1 MKRFSCVLICLILA
15 STAAALSITNG
26 DFEAYGVREDVPGWF
41 DYTVGTG
48 GAAGQTYLR
57 LLNSPTGTQYMG
69 FDTDDCWAYQ
79 SLGFNTAGQPAV
91 RIQYQ
96 VGRPS
101 NLTEPRN
108 LVLRIS
114 IYESDGTFVG
124 SDGADSADI
133 DGAQGVTLIDSVT
146 VSYPA
151 VNPGQAITDSV
162 TLNYIGAATGELFLR
177 FANEGDDDDST
188 EDAMVIDNVQIA
200 PLPSVVNSFPKNG
213 AQFVATERTSAEN
226 DLVFTVA
233 DGTVTKV
240 DVLFAPDPNLT
251 EAHTIVNKK
260 PVSTGQYRITLET
273 EYPQNLAWSTNYYWR
288 VLAYEPNGLN
298 LSLKYASPI
307 WSFKTIQQGP
317 YLGNVTPARLVARAG
332 KDAVFGL
339 TTAIKADTY
348 QWYKQGVGALSNG
361 TKYQGVN
368 TNTLTILNTEAADA
382 GYYYCI
388 GTQTSTGL
396 TAQSLSNGRLMVG
409 ELKSYYPFETTY
421 TVGNSLFTPDVVSG
435 KDMQLMGGAGLSD
448 YDAIAGNHLLLEN
461 PAGATL
467 EWAQIADTTVAHYE
481 DITIACWV
489 RPTTLVNTIDRD
501 RWTRVWDFGKEATEA
516 FFLTMLYRQ
525 NDPRQGGWDVARS
538 EWNWYTPDENGDGQP
553 ERHNQELDVEAEIV
567 PEKWYY
573 MVVTVENGYGRIYLN
588 GECGTENE
596 APQGLPLQSPI
607 NFTKTYNYIGKAVG
621 ATVPYLNAR
630 IDELKIY
637 NYAMNKQEIAEEYNR
652 VTGVESVC
660 DLEIYDLYDWDFN
673 RNCKVDLP
681 DFAEIAARWMMDY
694 RIFPE

>member
-251 EAHTIVNKK
+251 EAF
-260 PVSTGQYRITLET
+260 
-273 EYPQNLAWSTNYYWR
+273 
-288 VLAYEPNGLN
+288 
-298 LSLKYASPI
+298 PI
-307 WSFKTIQQGP
+307 LPSIR
-317 YLGNVTPARLVARAG
+317 AR
-332 KDAVFGL
+332 
-339 TTAIKADTY
+339 
-348 QWYKQGVGALSNG
+348 Q
-361 TKYQGVN
+361 
-368 TNTLTILNTEAADA
+368 
-382 GYYYCI
+382 
-388 GTQTSTGL
+388 
-396 TAQSLSNGRLMVG
+396 
-409 ELKSYYPFETTY
+409 
-421 TVGNSLFTPDVVSG
+421 
-435 KDMQLMGGAGLSD
+435 
-448 YDAIAGNHLLLEN
+448 
-461 PAGATL
+461 
-467 EWAQIADTTVAHYE
+467 
-481 DITIACWV
+481 
-489 RPTTLVNTIDRD
+489 
-501 RWTRVWDFGKEATEA
+501 
-516 FFLTMLYRQ
+516 
-525 NDPRQGGWDVARS
+525 
-538 EWNWYTPDENGDGQP
+538 
-553 ERHNQELDVEAEIV
+553 
-567 PEKWYY
+567 
-573 MVVTVENGYGRIYLN
+573 
-588 GECGTENE
+588 
-596 APQGLPLQSPI
+596 
-607 NFTKTYNYIGKAVG
+607 
-621 ATVPYLNAR
+621 
-630 IDELKIY
+630 
-637 NYAMNKQEIAEEYNR
+637 
-652 VTGVESVC
+652 
-660 DLEIYDLYDWDFN
+660 
-673 RNCKVDLP
+673 
-681 DFAEIAARWMMDY
+681 
-694 RIFPE
+694 